1 MRPHPARIAA
11 AAVLAVFAACGGHE
25 SQQQPPL
32 QTGWNAVDGMLCADG
47 SQTGLGVS
55 FGTRNRVLVVLS
67 GGGACWSQASCL
79 PQTPRSFGAADF
91 ALASNFAANTILD
104 RNLAGSPFSDWTFVF
119 VPYCTGDVHAGG
131 DVTRT
136 YGTAGTWRH
145 HGRAN
150 LDAAIARIATAIPSP
165 EKVVIA
171 GSSAGGFGA
180 LLAFDLARSRWPA
193 GASGPKAYLVDD
205 SGPTFVANDLAQPL
219 RDAWWSSWNLDATV
233 TPLCPGCKTDLSQLW
248 DVLHAAHPSDRMA
261 LLTTTQDP
269 TMMGFFLLN
278 PTSPAGIAAFQAGVA
293 NLAAKL
299 RTIPN
304 AASFVVSGS
313 AHALLLQPGAYAA
326 GGAALTSWLGQEVN
340 DDPSWTSVGP

>member
-1 MRPHPARIAA
+1 MRPLLARV
-11 AAVLAVFAACGGHE
+11 AAVVLALLSACGGHE
-25 SQQQPPL
+25 SQQPPPL

-47 SQTGLGVS
+47 SPTGVGVS

-67 GGGACWSQASCL
+67 GGGACWSQTDCK
-79 PQTPRSFGAADF
+79 PNTPRSFGATEF
-91 ALASNFAANTILD
+91 ALASNFTANTILD
-104 RNLAGSPFSDWTFVF
+104 RTLAGNPFSDWTFVF

-136 YGTAGTWRH
+136 YGGVSWRH

-150 LDAAIARIATAIPSP
+150 LDAAISRIAAAVPSP

-180 LLAFDLARSRWPA
+180 LFAFDLARSRWPA

-205 SGPTFVANDLAQPL
+205 SGQTFVGSDLPQSL
-219 RDAWWSSWNLDATV
+219 RDAWWTAWNLDATV
-233 TPLCPGCKTDLSQLW
+233 TPLCAGCRTDLSQLW
-248 DVLHAAHPSDRMA
+248 DVLHVAHPADRLA
-261 LLTTTQDP
+261 LLSSTQDA
-269 TMMGFFLLN
+269 TMIGFF
-278 PTSPAGIAAFQAGVA
+278 SPIAATAFQAAVG

-299 RTIPN
+299 RTVPN

-313 AHALLLQPGAYAA
+313 AHALLLQPGAFAA
-326 GGAALTSWLGQEVN
+326 GGATLTSWLAQAVN
-340 DDPSWTSVGP
+340 DDPSWTSAGP